1 MSETTLWTNSA
12 PSSDFAAQTVTL
24 SDSIQNYDYIKV
36 YIAFAKDALT
46 SVWSELMPISDFL
59 NTVVVS
65 GRGRGVV
72 GLCEVSASSYIR
84 YRNMYY
90 ETDTTIRFS
99 NANTVQ
105 NSSAGQTNNCLI
117 PLRVVGCK

>member
-24 SDSIQNYDYIKV
+24 SDNIQNYDYIKIYV
-36 YIAFAKDALT
+36 AFSKDALT

-59 NTVVVS
+59 NTVAVS
-65 GRGRGVV
+65 GQGRGVV
-72 GLCEVSASSYIR
+72 GLCEVSASSYTR
-84 YRNMYY
+84 YRLAYY
-90 ETDTTIRFS
+90 VTDTTIRFS
-99 NANTVQ
+99 NANNVQ
-105 NSSAGQTNNCLI
+105 NSSATQTNNNLI